1 MTSQPLRVN
10 RFGFAEYEDM
20 TDLSGSVDI
29 AELTEVLGAIVDLV
43 LTEETDVIDSL
54 SDAAQAD
61 FVVPLGM
68 SAGMSASGDY
78 SAVEFLSAVC
88 TVRYCAEPHM
98 AEFSDELVHL
108 LSQLPQ

>member
-1 MTSQPLRVN
+1 MTSQLLRVN

-20 TDLSGSVDI
+20 IALSRSVDI
-29 AELTEVLGAIVDLV
+29 AELTGVLRAIVDLV

-68 SAGMSASGDY
+68 SAGMLATGDY
-78 SAVEFLSAVC
+78 SVVEFLSAVC